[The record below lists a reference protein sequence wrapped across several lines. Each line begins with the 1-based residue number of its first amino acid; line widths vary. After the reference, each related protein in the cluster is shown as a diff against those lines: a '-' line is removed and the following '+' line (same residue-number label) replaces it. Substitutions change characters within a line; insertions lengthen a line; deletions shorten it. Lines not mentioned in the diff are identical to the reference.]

1 MYAPVCPAEA
11 RLILDLGCGDGDL
24 RDAVRRRRPE
34 CATTGLDHNLAD
46 AVHALSHGHDILLSN
61 IDDNLRLLPDDSYD
75 CILLSETLQV
85 IRRPDHTLREMLRIA
100 PSAVISFPNFGHWR
114 VLRNLLATGR
124 MPKSKRLPYE
134 WFDTPNI
141 RCCTLRDV
149 VALCREQGFEIEK
162 LEYFCSSPVS
172 KLLLRLGLRNLG
184 ASRVLARIR
193 RRA

>member
-1 MYAPVCPAEA
+1 MPDDS
-11 RLILDLGCGDGDL
+11 RRILDIGCGDGDL
-24 RDAVRRRRPE
+24 LDAVRHRFPDAE
-34 CATTGLDHNLAD
+34 TTGLDNSFGD
-46 AVHALSHGHDILLSN
+46 AVHALSHGHGVLLAN
-61 IDDNLRLLPDDSYD
+61 INECLRMFPNDSYD

-85 IRRPDHTLREMLRIA
+85 IQRPDQTLHEMLRIA

-149 VALCREQGFEIEK
+149 LALCREQGFRVEQ
-162 LEYFCSSPVS
+162 LECFCSSPLS
-172 KLLLRLGLRNLG
+172 RLLLRLGLRNLG

-193 RRA
+193 RA

>member
-1 MYAPVCPAEA
+1 
-11 RLILDLGCGDGDL
+11 
-24 RDAVRRRRPE
+24 
-34 CATTGLDHNLAD
+34 
-46 AVHALSHGHDILLSN
+46 
-61 IDDNLRLLPDDSYD
+61 
-75 CILLSETLQV
+75 
-85 IRRPDHTLREMLRIA
+85 
-100 PSAVISFPNFGHWR
+100 
-114 VLRNLLATGR
+114 

-172 KLLLRLGLRNLG
+172 KLLLKLGLRNLG

>member
-1 MYAPVCPAEA
+1 MMKRMLALLTGALLALLPAASLAES
-11 RLILDLGCGDGDL
+11 ILD
-24 RDAVRRRRPE
+24 
-34 CATTGLDHNLAD
+34 
-46 AVHALSHGHDILLSN
+46 
-61 IDDNLRLLPDDSYD
+61 
-75 CILLSETLQV
+75 
-85 IRRPDHTLREMLRIA
+85 
-100 PSAVISFPNFGHWR
+100 WR

-193 RRA
+193 RR